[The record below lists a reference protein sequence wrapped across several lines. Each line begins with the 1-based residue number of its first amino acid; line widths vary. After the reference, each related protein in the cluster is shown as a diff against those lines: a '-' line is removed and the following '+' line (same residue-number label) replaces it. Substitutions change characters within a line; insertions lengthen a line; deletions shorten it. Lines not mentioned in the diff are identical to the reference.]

1 MMNTIEKIKTLSN
14 WVSISYN
21 SKQGFE
27 NIIRSYVRSKMGVD
41 DQALVIL
48 DNKKISTYIYLPTNQ
63 IKNWNGVT
71 LMI

>member
-1 MMNTIEKIKTLSN
+1 MNTIEKIKTLSN